1 MRKKLISFLSAI
13 TLVCSTTY
21 GATVESIGNGYKGD
35 IKIRMSYEGNQIKD
49 IEVLEQ
55 QESNFTKRAMNQVI
69 NSIIE
74 TQNTDVDNIAGAT
87 YTSEGV
93 KEAVKAAV
101 AAASNF
107 TKRAMNQV
115 INSIIETQNTDVDNI
130 AGATYTSEGVK
141 EAVKAA
147 VAAAGITLSSKAP
160 VQKQTATITDTTTDI
175 VVVGGGGAGL
185 TAAIAAK
192 EKGANVILLEK
203 MPMLGGN
210 TNYATAG
217 INAANSKLQKDL
229 KIEDTSKLFYD
240 DTLKGGKNKNNP
252 ELLKTLTDNSGDII
266 TWLTERGADITEIS
280 YTGGQSIK
288 RTHRPTGGKA
298 IGPVVVEA
306 LSETAQKQGID
317 IRTDSYV
324 SEILKE
330 GNSVVGVKVKHNDQ
344 TYTIKSKAV
353 IMATGGFGANP
364 EMVKQYNPNLQ
375 GFGSTNSPAITGEG
389 IKMVQKAGGDL
400 VDMTEIQTHNPEM
413 VKQYN
418 PNLQGF
424 GSTNSPAITG
434 EGIKMVQKAGGDLVD
449 MTEIQTHPTV
459 VHNNTAMITEA
470 VRGEGAVLINR
481 DGKRF
486 INELETRDVVS
497 KAELSQPGKSAFLVF
512 DQGIREKLKAADGY
526 VKKGFAKEAAT
537 IEELAK
543 KLGID
548 PKNMVTSIDQY
559 NQYVKNGKDTDFN
572 KDILPKELNQ
582 GPFYAIEV
590 SPAVHHTMGGVRI
603 FSTWKECF
611 FSI

>member
-55 QESNFTKRAMNQVI
+55 QE
-69 NSIIE
+69 
-74 TQNTDVDNIAGAT
+74 
-87 YTSEGV
+87 
-93 KEAVKAAV
+93 
-101 AAASNF
+101 SNF

-317 IRTDSYV
+317 IKTDSYV

-353 IMATGGFGANP
+353 IMATGGFGA
-364 EMVKQYNPNLQ
+364 
-375 GFGSTNSPAITGEG
+375 
-389 IKMVQKAGGDL
+389 
-400 VDMTEIQTHNPEM
+400 NPEM

-603 FSTWKECF
+603 NNAAEVLDTNGKPVKGLYAAGEVTGGVHGGNRIGGNAMTDITVFGKIAGENAASFIKTVK
-611 FSI
+611 